1 MATKK
6 STLTKDKIVSMFM
19 QDTLENNEKPKS
31 VYHFAKANGLTET
44 EFYTFFGGLEGVEK
58 EIENEVRNQ
67 LGEHSETSEYER
79 VLSEIEG
86 RTGENQQSTI
96 FVDVTKFYKITD
108 FYFRKTDVKGLFM
121 STKVTKVE
129 DKIMVIIVDGQEY
142 DCLFDETIFEELK
155 EFLNN

>member
-1 MATKK
+1 MKV
-6 STLTKDKIVSMFM
+6 TL
-19 QDTLENNEKPKS
+19 L
-31 VYHFAKANGLTET
+31 L
-44 EFYTFFGGLEGVEK
+44 LEGVEK
-58 EIENEVRNQ
+58 EIEDEVRNQ

-121 STKVTKVE
+121 STKLTKVE

-142 DCLFDETIFEELK
+142 DCLFNETIFEELK

>member
-1 MATKK
+1 MKAT
-6 STLTKDKIVSMFM
+6 L
-19 QDTLENNEKPKS
+19 L
-31 VYHFAKANGLTET
+31 L
-44 EFYTFFGGLEGVEK
+44 LEGVEK

-67 LGEHSETSEYER
+67 LNEGENLSGYEK
-79 VLSEIEG
+79 VLAEMEG
-86 RTGENQQSTI
+86 RVNENQQSTI
-96 FVDVTKFYKITD
+96 FVDMSKFFKTTD

-142 DCLFDETIFEELK
+142 DCLFNETIFEELK

>member
-1 MATKK
+1 MKV
-6 STLTKDKIVSMFM
+6 TL
-19 QDTLENNEKPKS
+19 L
-31 VYHFAKANGLTET
+31 L
-44 EFYTFFGGLEGVEK
+44 LEGVEK
-58 EIENEVRNQ
+58 EIQDEVRNQ

-121 STKVTKVE
+121 SSKLTIKNE
-129 DKIMVIIVDGQEY
+129 EIMVILLDGQEY
-142 DCLFDETIFEELK
+142 DCLFDEIIFEELK

>member
-1 MATKK
+1 MKAT
-6 STLTKDKIVSMFM
+6 L
-19 QDTLENNEKPKS
+19 L
-31 VYHFAKANGLTET
+31 L
-44 EFYTFFGGLEGVEK
+44 LEGVEK

-67 LGEHSETSEYER
+67 LGGQENLSDYDR
-79 VLSEIEG
+79 VVAEING
-86 RTGENQQSTI
+86 KVDENQQQSI

-142 DCLFDETIFEELK
+142 DCLFNETIFEELK

>member
-1 MATKK
+1 MKVK
-6 STLTKDKIVSMFM
+6 L
-19 QDTLENNEKPKS
+19 L
-31 VYHFAKANGLTET
+31 L
-44 EFYTFFGGLEGVEK
+44 LEGVEK

-67 LGEHSETSEYER
+67 LGEKEELSGYDR
-79 VLSEIEG
+79 VLAELDGKVDESQ
-86 RTGENQQSTI
+86 QQSI
-96 FVDVTKFYKITD
+96 FVDMTKFFKTTD

>member
-1 MATKK
+1 MKV
-6 STLTKDKIVSMFM
+6 TL
-19 QDTLENNEKPKS
+19 L
-31 VYHFAKANGLTET
+31 L
-44 EFYTFFGGLEGVEK
+44 LEGVEK
-58 EIENEVRNQ
+58 EIENDIKSQ
-67 LGEHSETSEYER
+67 LGEHSEISDYER

-86 RTGENQQSTI
+86 RTSENKQSTI
-96 FVDVTKFYKITD
+96 FVDMTKFFKTTD

-129 DKIMVIIVDGQEY
+129 GKIMVIIIDGQEY